1 MTEPNKP
8 PFSWDQLEPDETLD
22 LDEQRPHRVGTRHVS
37 FQRFA
42 HRVALIM
49 VYLVSVYYTARL
61 PQVHDTMVPNVGV
74 QDLLVLF
81 NTGFVSGHVMD
92 SYMVMLNRV
101 VAANTVRPIV
111 VSISG
116 SSGGNIVD
124 YICESICV

>member
-8 PFSWDQLEPDETLD
+8 PFSWDNLEPDESVD
-22 LDEQRPHRVGTRHVS
+22 LNEQRPHRVGTRHVS

-49 VYLVSVYYTARL
+49 AYLVSVYYTAQLEDTIL
-61 PQVHDTMVPNVGV
+61 PNLGV

-92 SYMVMLNRV
+92 SYVVMLNRV

-124 YICESICV
+124 YIL